1 MKYGN
6 ETGHFVSDLK
16 GEGFMNGIVGTFI
29 VLAVLVVIVCLI
41 VRSMI
46 KDKKSGKSLQCAGDC
61 FRNLRVNDDC
71 SQEERL
77 KNFPYCVNIK
87 TIWEVF

>member
-6 ETGHFVSDLK
+6 ETGHFISDLK

-46 KDKKSGKSLQCAGDC
+46 KDKKVE
-61 FRNLRVNDDC
+61 NLSNVVEIAVN
-71 SQEERL
+71 
-77 KNFPYCVNIK
+77 VGAATK
-87 TIWEVF
+87 T